1 MNEDV
6 FLMKKHGWFSACQCD
21 PLMEGMPGW
30 APPHRCA
37 SSFCFEWILPT
48 EKGRR
53 KSELQKGKAFK
64 GLAWIF
70 CSSNVHFVT
79 WPFKN
84 PKNGS
89 RVSNV
94 RNLQTSRGSIFRCEL
109 LVSGRVS
116 FWDLTFPKDPI
127 SLANYFW
134 GSDPWQVQTLPVGRG
149 QMIP

>member
-1 MNEDV
+1 MY
-6 FLMKKHGWFSACQCD
+6 FLWKKLDGFPACQCD

-70 CSSNVHFVT
+70 CFSNVYFVT
-79 WPFKN
+79 WPFKTLKMGPGFPCSKSPN
-84 PKNGS
+84 FQGG
-89 RVSNV
+89 VYFQV
-94 RNLQTSRGSIFRCEL
+94 RTASFREGQFL
-109 LVSGRVS
+109 R
-116 FWDLTFPKDPI
+116 FDFPE
-127 SLANYFW
+127 
-134 GSDPWQVQTLPVGRG
+134 GSDFPGEKIFEDPTPGRFKPFSGRG